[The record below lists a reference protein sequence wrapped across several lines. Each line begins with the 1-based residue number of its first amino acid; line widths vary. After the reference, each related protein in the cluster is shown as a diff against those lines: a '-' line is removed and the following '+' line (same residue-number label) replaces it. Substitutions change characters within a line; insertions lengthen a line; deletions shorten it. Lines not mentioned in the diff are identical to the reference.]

1 VKNRNELLK
10 TYIPI
15 AIFGFL
21 CLTSIG
27 LTNVTGLSLTILFSI
42 LYLFIENIRNKS
54 KMEDIGFI
62 PKNILSDIK
71 KYWWLILIPVVSG
84 IVSVSLFKFVLPDVY
99 SYLHASD
106 TKPMLSFGKLFLQIP
121 QLLILAFAEEIAF
134 RGFFQTKLCNIT
146 KPIWA
151 IIITSLFFAIVN
163 FSAGPISGLIYILF
177 FIFIDNIIYGVI
189 YQRTKNIYSCT
200 ISHFL
205 AIVIETFVLFFYLV
219 N

>member
-1 VKNRNELLK
+1 MKNRNELLK

-21 CLTSIG
+21 CLTSVG
-27 LTNVTGLSLTILFSI
+27 LTNVIGLSLTILFSI
-42 LYLFIENIRNKS
+42 LYLFIENKRNKG

-84 IVSVSLFKFVLPDVY
+84 IVSISLFKFVLPEIYVY
-99 SYLHASD
+99 ASD
-106 TKPMLSFGKLFLQIP
+106 TKPMLSFGNLFLQIP
-121 QLLILAFAEEIAF
+121 KLLILAFAEEIAF
-134 RGFFQTKLCNIT
+134 RGFFQTKLCDIT

-151 IIITSLFFAIVN
+151 IIITSLFFAIGN
-163 FSAGPISGLIYILF
+163 FSAVSITGLIYTSF

-205 AIVIETFVLFFYLV
+205 ANVIETFILFFYLF

>member
-1 VKNRNELLK
+1 MRNENELLK

-15 AIFGFL
+15 VIFGFL
-21 CLTSIG
+21 CLTSVG
-27 LTNVTGLSLTILFSI
+27 LTNVVGLKLTILFSI
-42 LYLFIENIRNKS
+42 LYLFIESKRNKR

-84 IVSVSLFKFVLPDVY
+84 IVSISLFKFVLPEVY
-99 SYLHASD
+99 LYASD
-106 TKPMLSFGKLFLQIP
+106 TKPMLSFGNLFLQIP
-121 QLLILAFAEEIAF
+121 KLLILAFVEEIAF
-134 RGFFQTKLCNIT
+134 RGFFQAKLCNTT

-151 IIITSLFFAIVN
+151 IIITSLFFAIGN
-163 FSAGPISGLIYILF
+163 FSAVPILGLIYISF

-189 YQRTKNIYSCT
+189 YQKTKNIYSCT

-205 AIVIETFVLFFYLV
+205 ANVIGTFILLLI
-219 N
+219 

>member
-1 VKNRNELLK
+1 MKNENELLK

-15 AIFGFL
+15 VIFGFL
-21 CLTSIG
+21 CLTSVG
-27 LTNVTGLSLTILFSI
+27 LTNVVGLRLTILFSI
-42 LYLFIENIRNKS
+42 LYLFIESKRNKR

-71 KYWWLILIPVVSG
+71 KYWWLILIPIVSG
-84 IVSVSLFKFVLPDVY
+84 IVSISLFKFVLPEVY
-99 SYLHASD
+99 LYASD

-121 QLLILAFAEEIAF
+121 KLLILAFVEEIAF
-134 RGFFQTKLCNIT
+134 RGFFQAKLYNTI

-151 IIITSLFFAIVN
+151 IIITSLFFAIAN
-163 FSAGPISGLIYILF
+163 FSDVPILGLIYILF

-189 YQRTKNIYSCT
+189 YQKTKNIYSCT

-205 AIVIETFVLFFYLV
+205 ANVIGTFILLLI
-219 N
+219 

>member
-1 VKNRNELLK
+1 MEIRNELLK

-27 LTNVTGLSLTILFSI
+27 LTNVAGLTILFSI
-42 LYLFIENIRNKS
+42 LYLFIENKRNKG
-54 KMEDIGFI
+54 KTEDIGFI

-84 IVSVSLFKFVLPDVY
+84 IVSISLSKLVLPEF
-99 SYLHASD
+99 YLHVLER
-106 TKPMLSFGKLFLQIP
+106 TKPMLSFDKLFLLIP
-121 QLLILAFAEEIAF
+121 QLLILAFGEEIAF

-151 IIITSLFFAIVN
+151 TIITSLFFTIGH
-163 FSAGPISGLIYILF
+163 FSAGSISVIIYDLF
-177 FIFIDNIIYGVI
+177 FIFIDSIIYGVI
-189 YQRTKNIYSCT
+189 YQKTKNIYTCT

-205 AIVIETFVLFFYLV
+205 ANVIGISILLLI
-219 N
+219 